1 MKTNIIIGTSSIV
14 IPSKL
19 LKIINTTTQNTIQ
32 TSTPINS
39 VRNFNIG
46 TLLVSFKFTFVSLNI
61 NRNEAM
67 IMKTISTNVQ
77 DIIPRAN
84 KKLCYEKENINRDI
98 FVEGVSCTFYS
109 NSEKAETCKQRE
121 KNMIEVKNKT
131 QPISFNRNLKSQPI
145 CIDKPVSSKALDFLG
160 GKSMSVEEE
169 LIALKEICSM
179 SPAESLIDILI
190 KNEEK
195 LTQNQ
200 NDNHFKYID
209 SVKIFVKSLNLTK
222 AGVKETCC
230 YLNNDN
236 SNLNDF
242 QFVVKCRFEHFL
254 NRESSLK
261 FHSNR
266 TNYLSSSK

>member
-1 MKTNIIIGTSSIV
+1 MKTNIIIGTSGIV

-19 LKIINTTTQNTIQ
+19 SKIISTTTQSTIQ
-32 TSTPINS
+32 TSTPIYS

-46 TLLVSFKFTFVSLNI
+46 TLLVSFKISSVSLNI
-61 NRNEAM
+61 NRKEAM

-77 DIIPRAN
+77 DIIPRVN

-109 NSEKAETCKQRE
+109 NSGKAEASKLSE
-121 KNMIEVKNKT
+121 KSIIEGKT
-131 QPISFNRNLKSQPI
+131 KALKSQPI

-169 LIALKEICSM
+169 LTALKEICSM

-190 KNEEK
+190 KNEQK
-195 LTQNQ
+195 LPQ
-200 NDNHFKYID
+200 NDNHYKYID

-242 QFVVKCRFEHFL
+242 QFVVKCRFEHYL

-261 FHSNR
+261 FYSNR